1 MRPVRA
7 DGGQIVPW
15 RNGRGTTRELARFP
29 DDVWDWRLSL
39 ATSDGPAP
47 FSSFP
52 GVDRELLLLQGTAL
66 ELRFAAGHTV
76 RLQPGE
82 SHRFAGEAAVVGV
95 PVGGPTEQLNLMWR
109 RDRVR
114 AELVH
119 DDQRADVEVLGLA
132 MSLGASLG
140 VRLTPKT
147 P

>member
-1 MRPVRA
+1 MRTVPA

-15 RNGRGTTRELARFP
+15 RNGRGTARELARFP
-29 DDVWDWRLSL
+29 DDVWEWRLSV

-52 GVDRELLLLQGTAL
+52 GVDRELLLLHGTAL
-66 ELRFAAGHTV
+66 ELRFAAGPTV

-82 SHRFAGEAAVVGV
+82 SHRFAGEADVVGV

-119 DDQRADVEVLGLA
+119 DDHRADVEVVGLA
-132 MSLGASLG
+132 LSLG
-140 VRLTPKT
+140 VSVGVRLMPNTP
-147 P
+147 